1 MLSKHKRSRDM
12 PQAAGRGLGSGLQRR
27 SPAGSGAPSLKMLC
41 HEGPPVRWGRHSPV
55 CGSSQTHWG
64 HMTSAQ
70 EVTDISSLSRCDRS
84 DPVLGVFIQHQ
95 SLRFIALDLTILF
108 SIKPKVPPTP
118 WLARP
123 PYCGPHLLQVLA
135 YNLLSPTTL
144 VSWLLPGSFGP
155 NPALGPLSGPC
166 LPAWNLFSLDIHR
179 P

>member
-41 HEGPPVRWGRHSPV
+41 HGGPPVRWGRHSPV

-84 DPVLGVFIQHQ
+84 DPVLGVFTQHQ

-108 SIKPKVPPTP
+108 SIKPKVPPP
-118 WLARP
+118 RGSP
-123 PYCGPHLLQVLA
+123 GPLTAVPIFSKS
-135 YNLLSPTTL
+135 SPTICF
-144 VSWLLPGSFGP
+144 LLPLWSPGCS
-155 NPALGPLSGPC
+155 LGPSGLILPWGLCLDRAC
-166 LPAWNLFSLDIHR
+166 LPGTSF